1 MVNFGINFDMA
12 RYIAVKSVEEFEQM
26 IKDKDLSI
34 SKAITQGILE
44 NLIGKRKNIHVLEV
58 YIKNEDTTVDITCHR
73 DDFVNTL
80 EENLQT
86 HVYHEDYETCSG
98 IHKAIKFLKGE

>member
-44 NLIGKRKNIHVLEV
+44 NLIGKRKKHPCFRSL
-58 YIKNEDTTVDITCHR
+58 Y
-73 DDFVNTL
+73 
-80 EENLQT
+80 
-86 HVYHEDYETCSG
+86 
-98 IHKAIKFLKGE
+98 